1 MSHTVRRDKQG
12 RIWML
17 VGNAPADPE
26 PEDPLT
32 CGIVSPDHA
41 RGRIDVKRERHVS
54 VDEVLDGMLGIRPT
68 MDKLM
73 RDIRI
78 RTAKQLLERSHQ
90 KAYVFYSQAKDFY
103 ILKFISDHEDDDH
116 ELAKTLAP
124 EINRIIH
131 DDDEYFRLYEVI

>member
-1 MSHTVRRDKQG
+1 MSHTVKQDKHG
-12 RIWML
+12 RVWML
-17 VGNAPADPE
+17 VGNAPAAPE

-41 RGRIDVKRERHVS
+41 LGRIDVKRERHMS
-54 VDEVLDGMLGIRPT
+54 AEELLDGMLGIRPT

-73 RDIRI
+73 SDIRT
-78 RTAKQLLERSHQ
+78 RTAKGLLERSHQ

-103 ILKFISDHEDDDH
+103 FLQFISDLEDDDH

>member
-1 MSHTVRRDKQG
+1 MSHTTKRDRHG

-17 VGNAPADPE
+17 VGSAPPEPE

-32 CGIVSPDHA
+32 YGIVSPDHA
-41 RGRIDVKRERHVS
+41 IGRVDVKRDRHVS
-54 VDEVLDGMLGIRPT
+54 ADEVLDGMLGIRPT

-73 RDIRI
+73 RDIRT
-78 RTAKQLLERSHQ
+78 RTAKSLLERSHQ
-90 KAYVFYSQAKDFY
+90 KAYVFYSQKKDFY
-103 ILKFISDHEDDDH
+103 FLQFISDLEDDDH

>member
-1 MSHTVRRDKQG
+1 MSHTTKRDRHG

-17 VGNAPADPE
+17 VGNAPPYPE

-32 CGIVSPDHA
+32 YGIVSPDHDL
-41 RGRIDVKRERHVS
+41 GRIDVKRERHVS
-54 VDEVLDGMLGIRPT
+54 AEEILDGILSLRPT

-78 RTAKQLLERSHQ
+78 RTAKSLLERSHQ
-90 KAYVFYSQAKDFY
+90 KAYVFYSQKMDFY
-103 ILKFISDHEDDDH
+103 FLKFISDLEDDDH

-124 EINRIIH
+124 EINMIIH
-131 DDDEYFRLYEVI
+131 KDDEYFRLYEVI

>member
-1 MSHTVRRDKQG
+1 
-12 RIWML
+12 
-17 VGNAPADPE
+17 
-26 PEDPLT
+26 
-32 CGIVSPDHA
+32 
-41 RGRIDVKRERHVS
+41 
-54 VDEVLDGMLGIRPT
+54 

-78 RTAKQLLERSHQ
+78 RTAKGLLERSHQ

-103 ILKFISDHEDDDH
+103 FLQFISDLEDDDH